1 MFFNKFFKCLA
12 IVALSATM
20 TTTVAAQNYTP
31 TKADY
36 KAAKKEAKAWAKEGW
51 KVSPG
56 DLSLVEQIALSK
68 SILRDGDNWIVG
80 QATSKGTVFDAV
92 QSNAIFQAKVNITKT
107 VDEIIKGEEHGGN
120 GNDQGSTSVSAGTY
134 TEIAKAKYNN
144 EIKHPKTLIRC
155 YRTLSDGTVEVQS
168 RLAIRW
174 NEQEIRDEVKKR
186 LNQD

>member
-1 MFFNKFFKCLA
+1 MKAIIKYLA
-12 IVALSATM
+12 AAIMLCTLSTSA
-20 TTTVAAQNYTP
+20 AAQS
-31 TKADY
+31 KADL

-92 QSNAIFQAKVNITKT
+92 QSNAIFQAKANISKT
-107 VDEIIKGEEHGGN
+107 IDEIIEGGEDGGN
-120 GNDQGSTSVSAGTY
+120 GNDQGSNSVSASTY

-174 NEQEIRDEVKKR
+174 NEQEIREEVKKR